1 MLFLLG
7 EPVYI
12 GGVTATFKAC
22 IRFRVA
28 GDLLNIR
35 VTTIRRLVP
44 LLFVFWFGIIKVY
57 IVFQKEFRRCKA
69 DAVEDYF
76 TIFQRL

>member
-1 MLFLLG
+1 VLFLLG

-44 LLFVFWFGIIKVY
+44 LLFVFWFMLSHSLAIGDLELIK
-57 IVFQKEFRRCKA
+57 
-69 DAVEDYF
+69 
-76 TIFQRL
+76 

>member
-28 GDLLNIR
+28 SDLLNIR

-44 LLFVFWFGIIKVY
+44 LLFVFWFMLSHSLAIGDLELIK
-57 IVFQKEFRRCKA
+57 
-69 DAVEDYF
+69 
-76 TIFQRL
+76 